1 MKWPATFEAR
11 LDSWNQLR
19 TQVADQPVESALET
33 INSWWFQSPWTAYH
47 LHWDDQITWP
57 DPWQLLSD
65 NMYCEVARGLGILYT
80 ITCLDRG
87 DMDSAELVLTNDD
100 RNLVLLD
107 KSKYILNWDR
117 TVVLNTSSE
126 IEFKKSLHQSQITQ
140 QYK

>member
-80 ITCLDRG
+80 ITCLNRG
-87 DMDSAELVLTNDD
+87 DMNSAELVLTNDD

-126 IEFKKSLHQSQITQ
+126 IEVKKSLHQSQITQ